1 MPTVRKKGIIMSNQ
15 HVQSY
20 PQGFAQA
27 QARLGTLRAVL
38 SQRLAR
44 VGQALWKALEAGGRS
59 RANREML
66 ILAEQYRH
74 TNPKLAREL
83 HSYVRGGSTY

>member
-1 MPTVRKKGIIMSNQ
+1 MSNQ

-20 PQGFAQA
+20 PHGLAQT
-27 QARLGTLRAVL
+27 QARLGTLREVL

-44 VGQALWKALEAGGRS
+44 VGQAIWQGLEASGRS
-59 RANREML
+59 RANQEML
-66 ILAEQYRH
+66 RLAEQYRH

-83 HSYVRGGSTY
+83 RSYARGGSSY